1 MTMQHDFNKP
11 PHTNGPQDTVKKNR
25 LPIYILIAVG
35 IFLAALVVYM
45 IGDRDPDSSEA
56 PPQHPNAEMEQ
67 ASMNNTTP
75 AVAGNTEAT
84 AVDST
89 ATATDTGGTAAAH
102 DTGTG
107 SAHGQ

>member
-1 MTMQHDFNKP
+1 
-11 PHTNGPQDTVKKNR
+11 
-25 LPIYILIAVG
+25 
-35 IFLAALVVYM
+35 M

-89 ATATDTGGTAAAH
+89 ATDTGGTAAAH